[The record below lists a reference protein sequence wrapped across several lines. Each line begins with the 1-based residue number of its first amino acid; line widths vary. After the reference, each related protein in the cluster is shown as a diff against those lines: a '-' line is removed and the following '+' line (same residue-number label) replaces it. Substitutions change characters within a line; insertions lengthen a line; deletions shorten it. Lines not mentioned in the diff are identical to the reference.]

1 MSRILQVRSFNHYIS
16 SLGLF
21 WDVMTKLMDVKL
33 DLILHTDIYQFIEI
47 GMRVGVSY
55 IGQQ

>member
-1 MSRILQVRSFNHYIS
+1 
-16 SLGLF
+16 
-21 WDVMTKLMDVKL
+21 MDVKL

>member
-1 MSRILQVRSFNHYIS
+1 MSRILQVRSFNHYIR

-21 WDVMTKLMDVKL
+21 WDVMIKLMDVKL